1 MHPFLLLS
9 PPPSFF
15 LLLPISLSLG
25 LVPGLEPGEKVQH
38 LWGFACKEL
47 TLEVGNSSSLPLA
60 KATAS
65 LLTYI
70 WEAAVSA
77 ALDTQAA
84 L

>member
-25 LVPGLEPGEKVQH
+25 LAPGLEPDEKVQH
-38 LWGFACKEL
+38 LWRFACKE
-47 TLEVGNSSSLPLA
+47 LEVGNSSSLPLV

-65 LLTYI
+65 LLAYT
-70 WEAAVSA
+70 WEAAVSV